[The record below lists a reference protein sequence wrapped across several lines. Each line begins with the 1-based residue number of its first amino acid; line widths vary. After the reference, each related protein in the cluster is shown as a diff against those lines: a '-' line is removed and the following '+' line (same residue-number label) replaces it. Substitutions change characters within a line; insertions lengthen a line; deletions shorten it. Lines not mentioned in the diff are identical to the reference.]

1 MHIEN
6 MSNDWDLVVVGGG
19 ITGAGVLWEAT
30 RLGLRALLVEQ
41 RDFAWGTSSR
51 SAKLVHGGLRYL
63 KDGRFWLTWESVK
76 DRERLLKEAPG
87 LVSPLK
93 FLMPLYKGT
102 GPGKMAMKA
111 GLVVYD
117 LMAGKRRHGFMP
129 AEEIASRAP
138 HIKRDGLRGGFHFMD
153 AQVDDARLVLRI
165 IREAV
170 QAGASAMSYTAVVE
184 LRRDVRGRVIGVVL
198 EDAEKRDT
206 TEIGARAV
214 INATGAWA
222 ERLHRSPEPGKH
234 LRPLRGSH
242 LVFPRSVFPVDH
254 AIALIHPTDR
264 RPVYALP
271 WEGAV
276 LFGTTDLDHE
286 DDLSLEPCITVE
298 ETSYLMECL
307 GAFFPSLRIS
317 PTDCVSTF
325 AGIRPVLSEGKVD
338 PSKESREHVVWV
350 DNGMVTVTGGKLTTF
365 YRLAADALAAAK
377 AFLPGPASRPHTG
390 PWFARPSELPAI
402 GEALTERSK
411 ARVLGRYGM
420 DAPELLSMASPEDLE
435 PVPHTQTLWA
445 ELPFA
450 ARFEQVRHLSDLL
463 LRRARIGL
471 LTPRGG
477 EDLMGRIRSLCE
489 PWLPWD
495 EDRWNQE
502 IQTYLAHC
510 KQAHR
515 VPDGKEAAN
524 ISTGEGAII
533 ANESQNHDRRSAG
546 H

>member
-1 MHIEN
+1 MQLEN
-6 MSNDWDLVVVGGG
+6 MSSDWDLVVVGGG

-30 RLGLRALLVEQ
+30 RLGVRALLVEQ
-41 RDFAWGTSSR
+41 RDFAWGASSR

-63 KDGRFWLTWESVK
+63 KHGRFWLTWESVK
-76 DRERLLKEAPG
+76 DRERMLKEAPG
-87 LVSPLK
+87 LVSPLE
-93 FLMPLYKGT
+93 FVMPLYKGA

-117 LMAGKRRHGFMP
+117 LMAGKRRHGFL
-129 AEEIASRAP
+129 AAQEISLSVP
-138 HIKRDGLRGGFHFMD
+138 HIKHDGLLGGFHFMD

-170 QAGASAMSYTAVVE
+170 RAGAHAMNYTSVVE
-184 LRRDVRGRVIGVVL
+184 LRRDARGRVIGVVL
-198 EDAEKRDT
+198 EDAETRSTK
-206 TEIGARAV
+206 EIGARAV

-222 ERLHRSPEPGKH
+222 EQLHRSPDPGKH

-254 AIALIHPTDR
+254 AIALIHPADR
-264 RPVYALP
+264 RPVYVLP

-276 LFGTTDLDHE
+276 LLGTTDLDHE
-286 DDLSLEPCITVE
+286 DDLSLEPFISLE

-307 GAFFPSLRIS
+307 RAFFPSLRIS
-317 PTDCVSTF
+317 STDCLSTF
-325 AGIRPVLSEGKVD
+325 AGIRPVLSEGKLD

-365 YRLAADALAAAK
+365 YRLAADAVAAAK
-377 AFLPGPASRPHTG
+377 AFLPGPPSRPQSGQLFT
-390 PWFARPSELPAI
+390 RPSELPPL
-402 GEALTERSK
+402 GEALTEDFK
-411 ARVLGRYGM
+411 ARVFGRYGM
-420 DAPELLSMASPEDLE
+420 DAPALLSMAHPEDLE
-435 PVPHTQTLWA
+435 TVPCSRTLWA

-463 LRRARIGL
+463 LRRVRIGL

-477 EDLMGRIRSLCE
+477 EDLIGRVRALCE

-495 EDRWNQE
+495 GDRWNEETQA
-502 IQTYLAHC
+502 YLGHC
-510 KQAHR
+510 RQAYG
-515 VPDGKEAAN
+515 VPEGREAAT
-524 ISTGEGAII
+524 SSSE
-533 ANESQNHDRRSAG
+533 EVK
-546 H
+546 